1 MYHNYIQELNI
12 HPDEVIMYLR
22 KSRADDPMLSVE
34 EVVQNH
40 EKILDEWAER
50 YLGGKV
56 PEESKFREVVSGET
70 LSERPEVLKVLRLI
84 ESPKW
89 RALLIADVARLSRG
103 DLETA
108 GRLINLLRYT
118 NTLVITPYKIY
129 NLQDEDDRSAFE
141 RQLKSGSEY
150 LEYQK
155 KIMKRGTDLACKM
168 GFYVFSIP
176 PYGYEKVPVMDGK
189 RKRFTLNPLD
199 DQAPVIYMAFDL
211 FCNKDVGIYNIC
223 HHFDSLGFKPPR
235 GQHWSP
241 PALRNMLQNPHYI
254 GKTYNNNRT
263 GVTIVQDG
271 EIKKKRPRK
280 KADQYEL
287 YEGRHPAIVP
297 EEWFWKAQKKL
308 GRNTRKKAS
317 AKLVNPLAG
326 LVSCQCGSAMTFR
339 TYRYRDAQPRLI
351 CINQTHCHTGSCT
364 YAELEGMVVDT
375 LKQSINDFEVI
386 VKNSNEDAVKMHE
399 KLIKSYEKKMQ
410 DLEAKELAQWE
421 AQANPDPAQ
430 RMPAHIFKA
439 LNEKVLR
446 EKEQLKE
453 TICNARKAMPNPAEY
468 KEKLVR
474 FTDALEALLDPE
486 TEVKKKNSLLKAC
499 IDKIIYHRD
508 APERIKKPDRPDR
521 AKNKKITVN
530 GKRVYVPVEDPLT
543 ELWTNPPIVIDV
555 KLRV

>member
-12 HPDEVIMYLR
+12 RPDEVIMYLR

-40 EKILDEWAER
+40 EKFLDEWAER

-297 EEWFWKAQKKL
+297 EEWFWKTQKKL

-326 LVSCQCGSAMTFR
+326 LVSCQ
-339 TYRYRDAQPRLI
+339 
-351 CINQTHCHTGSCT
+351 
-364 YAELEGMVVDT
+364 
-375 LKQSINDFEVI
+375 
-386 VKNSNEDAVKMHE
+386 
-399 KLIKSYEKKMQ
+399 
-410 DLEAKELAQWE
+410 
-421 AQANPDPAQ
+421 
-430 RMPAHIFKA
+430 
-439 LNEKVLR
+439 
-446 EKEQLKE
+446 
-453 TICNARKAMPNPAEY
+453 
-468 KEKLVR
+468 
-474 FTDALEALLDPE
+474 
-486 TEVKKKNSLLKAC
+486 
-499 IDKIIYHRD
+499 
-508 APERIKKPDRPDR
+508 
-521 AKNKKITVN
+521 
-530 GKRVYVPVEDPLT
+530 
-543 ELWTNPPIVIDV
+543 
-555 KLRV
+555 